1 MPASHYDTLG
11 VRRGAPMA
19 EVRGAYL
26 ALARRLHPDRWVDA
40 SPEERADAERRMQAV
55 NEAWRVLG
63 NPGRRVAYEASQ
75 RRASEPA
82 PRPASAGSRFSSG
95 SLFETEDFGPPGAAA
110 RIVRSLPWIVLAL
123 VLGAIFVFTAYAT
136 SDTGQPPGGDTSCI
150 VRSGGSAEPAA
161 CDAPGARTVVAEV
174 VEVGQCPAGTEPY
187 QPADRNIALCLL
199 P

>member
-1 MPASHYDTLG
+1 MT
-11 VRRGAPMA
+11 
-19 EVRGAYL
+19 EVRSAYL

-75 RRASEPA
+75 RRYADPA
-82 PRPASAGSRFSSG
+82 PRPAGAGSGFSTG
-95 SLFETEDFGPPGAAA
+95 SLFEAEDLGPPGAAA
-110 RIVRSLPWIVLAL
+110 RIVRVLPWIVLAL
-123 VLGAIFVFTAYAT
+123 VLGGIFVFTAYAT
-136 SDTGQPPGGDTSCI
+136 SDNGTPPEGSTSCI
-150 VRSGGSAEPAA
+150 VRSGGSAEPAS

-174 VEVGQCPAGTEPY
+174 LEVGQCPAGTEPY
-187 QPADRNIALCLL
+187 QPADRNVALCLL